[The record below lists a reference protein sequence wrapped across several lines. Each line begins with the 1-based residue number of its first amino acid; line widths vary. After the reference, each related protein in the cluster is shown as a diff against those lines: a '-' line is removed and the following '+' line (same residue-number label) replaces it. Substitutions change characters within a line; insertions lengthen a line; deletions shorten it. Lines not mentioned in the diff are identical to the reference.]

1 MLGQAR
7 SWLAR
12 KLRGAARAIDAR
24 RDNDQPVELDFD
36 PEVAAI
42 WKRVHARTMTSVERI
57 DALVR
62 SVRYVHENAIAGDIV
77 ECGVWRGGSMMA
89 AALTL
94 ANLGARRRLWLFDTF
109 AGMTPP
115 TTDDRDFAG
124 TSAAAFLASAD
135 RETSKV
141 WAKASLG
148 DVQAGMAETHY
159 PGDLITYVVG
169 PVEETIPDRAP
180 DAIALLRLDTDWHAS
195 TRHELAHLWPRLSRG
210 GVLIIDD
217 YGSWAGAK
225 KAVDEYFEESGLTPY
240 LHRID
245 KAGRLVLRS

>member
-1 MLGQAR
+1 
-7 SWLAR
+7 LAR
-12 KLRGAARAIDAR
+12 KLRGAARALDAR
-24 RDNDQPVELDFD
+24 RDNDHPVELGFD
-36 PEVAAI
+36 AEVAAT
-42 WKRVHARTMTSVERI
+42 WERVRERTMTSVERI

-62 SVRYVHENAIAGDIV
+62 SVRYVHENAIAGDVV

-115 TTDDRDFAG
+115 TSEDKDFAG

-135 RETSKV
+135 RETSNV
-141 WAKASLG
+141 WAQASLG

-159 PGDLITYVVG
+159 PGDLFTYVEG

-180 DAIALLRLDTDWHAS
+180 DAIALLRLDTDWYAS

-225 KAVDEYFEESGLTPY
+225 KAVDEYFEENGLSPY

-245 KAGRLVLRS
+245 KAGRLVLRL